1 MTQAR
6 ALSLVNWGFGDG
18 VSFGFQPFLMTW
30 GEHCQGASVE
40 NLPQREFRDG
50 TQPRDSQKMARADV
64 KHQRDHINNSHDFH
78 IFTFTT
84 HKLGNLGQVT

>member
-50 TQPRDSQKMARADV
+50 TQPRDSQ
-64 KHQRDHINNSHDFH
+64 
-78 IFTFTT
+78 
-84 HKLGNLGQVT
+84 